1 MIIACTDYFRF
12 VGFAAEEEVNI
23 AIEKM
28 NGTMAGNDQ
37 LVVEKA
43 MQRDRGG
50 GGGGPKRD
58 QDSQFQRRGSF
69 QNFRG

>member
-12 VGFAAEEEVNI
+12 VGFAAGEEVNI

-28 NGTMAGNDQ
+28 NGAMVGNDQ

-50 GGGGPKRD
+50 GGGPKRD
-58 QDSQFQRRGSF
+58 QDSQFQRRGNF

>member
-28 NGTMAGNDQ
+28 NGTVLGNDQ

-50 GGGGPKRD
+50 GPKRD
-58 QDSQFQRRGSF
+58 QDSQFQRRGNF